1 MKVLLTTLNSQYVHS
16 NPALKYLY
24 TVTVDTPDEVSIRE
38 FTINN
43 EESYI
48 FGELV
53 RANCDMVCFSCY
65 IWNIERTKDIAA
77 SLKKAMPEVK
87 ICLGG
92 PEVSF
97 NAHIFAMENPW
108 ADYILCGEGEYSF
121 YRLLEVLRE
130 SGEGNRLATV
140 PGLVYRDGGKIYV
153 NPQMEPMN
161 FNSIPFLY
169 SMVECETDKVIYYE
183 SSRGCPFRCS
193 YCLSSIEKSVRALS
207 MDRVKKDLGYFI
219 YKNAMQVKFI
229 DRTFNYDEDRA
240 YEIFKYLIEEDN
252 GHTNFHFEIC
262 ADLLSQKTIDLL
274 AGARK
279 GLFQFEIG
287 IQSANPETLRAVNR
301 KENIYPVLYNTEKL
315 LQAGNIHIHVDLI
328 AGLPYETYELFG
340 RSFDKVYQL
349 GADAFQMGFLKVL
362 PGTPMAADVGRYGI
376 KSRDKAPYE
385 IISNMWINA
394 EEMVRLKEIEKMLN
408 IYYNRG
414 GFRESLAVLK
424 SKSGFTPFR
433 LFEKIA
439 DFYFKEGYQHK
450 NRKKEEQYRILKKF
464 AHGADLGDADFEK
477 AIEKDL
483 QSAFNA
489 EEVKRFLKKGWEI

>member
-193 YCLSSIEKSVRALS
+193 YCLSSIEKSVRTLRLLRKLAQTLDSSDRILS
-207 MDRVKKDLGYFI
+207 LKD
-219 YKNAMQVKFI
+219 VTT
-229 DRTFNYDEDRA
+229 RDEDVSTGSNQTRSCLSLYATIYLDKCFRA
-240 YEIFKYLIEEDN
+240 AFVYEFTKA
-252 GHTNFHFEIC
+252 FHLVYSILDEF
-262 ADLLSQKTIDLL
+262 LSAKTWVNTHQEHHI
-274 AGARK
+274 RV
-279 GLFQFEIG
+279 
-287 IQSANPETLRAVNR
+287 ANNV
-301 KENIYPVLYNTEKL
+301 
-315 LQAGNIHIHVDLI
+315 
-328 AGLPYETYELFG
+328 F
-340 RSFDKVYQL
+340 
-349 GADAFQMGFLKVL
+349 
-362 PGTPMAADVGRYGI
+362 
-376 KSRDKAPYE
+376 KSRDRSGRIERYASFHSSIMNLLDSAMKVSSSLNVYIHHHCSE
-385 IISNMWINA
+385 LC
-394 EEMVRLKEIEKMLN
+394 RLLN
-408 IYYNRG
+408 VAFRFVNHVVYVEFFSAHLSH
-414 GFRESLAVLK
+414 GFHDRES
-424 SKSGFTPFR
+424 
-433 LFEKIA
+433 E
-439 DFYFKEGYQHK
+439 
-450 NRKKEEQYRILKKF
+450 
-464 AHGADLGDADFEK
+464 
-477 AIEKDL
+477 
-483 QSAFNA
+483 
-489 EEVKRFLKKGWEI
+489 